1 MSSAGNIQTD
11 IVTHGLPI
19 IMFMLMLTN
28 TNAEI
33 MMMIIMMMMMM
44 VQQFEFSRNSF
55 FRSILPAVYNCYRS
69 THIKFNELI
78 SYEWQNVTK
87 TDATMAK
94 YFLCNCFASQNM
106 YVTSFVC

>member
-44 VQQFEFSRNSF
+44 VQQFKFQEIVFSGQF
-55 FRSILPAVYNCYRS
+55 FLLFITVIDQ
-69 THIKFNELI
+69 HI
-78 SYEWQNVTK
+78 
-87 TDATMAK
+87 
-94 YFLCNCFASQNM
+94 
-106 YVTSFVC
+106 